1 MSKLSSPSRSPI
13 LSVLMSRRGNV
24 KPPRSQF
31 RRLSHASNPA
41 ARAQVNISHSYLIC
55 CDVKVTWLRRLS
67 AKRYLEILLMMS
79 RPGLC
84 LRPSLPSRASGLVSM
99 RGSAQTSG
107 CPGHLTIPSR
117 GGSTRTW
124 PTLCVLTPTRGNVKS
139 PRGQSR
145 ALP

>member
-1 MSKLSSPSRSPI
+1 MISPTPCVLISRSR
-13 LSVLMSRRGNV
+13 SVQSLRN
-24 KPPRSQF
+24 QF
-31 RRLSHASNPA
+31 RRLSHASNAA

-67 AKRYLEILLMMS
+67 AKRYLEILLMVS

-84 LRPSLPSRASGLVSM
+84 LRPSLPSRASGAVPM
-99 RGSAQTSG
+99 RGSAQTR

>member
-24 KPPRSQF
+24 KLHRSQL
-31 RRLSHASNPA
+31 RRLSHASNAA

-67 AKRYLEILLMMS
+67 AKRYPEILLVIS

-84 LRPSLPSRASGLVSM
+84 LRPSLPSRASGAVSM
-99 RGSAQTSG
+99 RGSAQTR
-107 CPGHLTIPSR
+107 CPGHLTIPR
-117 GGSTRTW
+117 EGSARTW
-124 PTLCVLTPTRGNVKS
+124 PTPCALTPTRGSVKS

-145 ALP
+145 TLP